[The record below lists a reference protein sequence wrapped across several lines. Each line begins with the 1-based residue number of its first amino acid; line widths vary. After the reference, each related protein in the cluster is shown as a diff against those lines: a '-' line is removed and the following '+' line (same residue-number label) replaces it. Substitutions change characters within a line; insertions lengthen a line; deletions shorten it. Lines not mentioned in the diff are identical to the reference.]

1 MHTAA
6 VYYNMHN
13 PSIYLFYPNVSIL
26 RMSST
31 LHGCQVAGV
40 GLFRSS
46 PGIGP
51 GRGPGVLL
59 SRVSSSS
66 ENGQHLRVLF
76 FFDKPVTF
84 FFVAV
89 SCVCGLCV
97 WIHLTLVLRV
107 MKFVDTLFFAK
118 EIESVMMTSS
128 RSSSRCVRC
137 AGPREMDPWTAA
149 FTFPICG
156 FQSTRRKTTR
166 LPQDGA

>member
-1 MHTAA
+1 MA
-6 VYYNMHN
+6 V
-13 PSIYLFYPNVSIL
+13 
-26 RMSST
+26 RWQGW
-31 LHGCQVAGV
+31 GCFDRVLALVPAGV
-40 GLFRSS
+40 RGYSS
-46 PGIGP
+46 G
-51 GRGPGVLL
+51 
-59 SRVSSSS
+59 VSSSS

-137 AGPREMDPWTAA
+137 AGPREMDP
-149 FTFPICG
+149 
-156 FQSTRRKTTR
+156 
-166 LPQDGA
+166 